1 MKKTYFL
8 LTAMMLLFGANSL
21 FAYEESTV
29 AVVGDQEFDNLPA
42 AMAASSEQYPAV
54 LQADITIGQPITI
67 KGRKDFIDM
76 NGYNITF
83 TGKSNRFCMEDPAA
97 LTINTTRVVEGGN
110 KITSSTDPSTGLIS
124 MIGAKESGESHY
136 CELNVGEKVTL
147 RNPTDQQY
155 YIVIMDGIKYDGNK
169 KAANGIK
176 INFDGIVEGETSAFY
191 INGNVKAITG
201 DVPQINIGPK
211 AVITTNGNA
220 IYAAGYAIWNIQG
233 SVTGTTCAYVKAGTL
248 NIDNAKLHAVG
259 TGRDPKADG
268 SGATSTGDCII
279 MDSNKSYAGKIN
291 VSITGENTEFK
302 SENGYA
308 IQEALT
314 NKEETATIGLTI
326 SNGTFIGGAGAIKYS
341 DKLRQALIDGST
353 PETWIL
359 NAITGGK
366 YSSNPFVSADDFVVV
381 DTKSGDTPFVVQE
394 ATLPVPA
401 GGTTYIT
408 SKTTLEGDYSLGEK
422 RGIVV
427 QTGAELEITGS
438 LTIEDDI
445 DNMVIVE
452 PNAKFI
458 VNSIVSKNVSNI
470 ILKDAIN
477 MNTGALIYSGSNVA
491 SPKGTCQLALSA
503 KDLGGGN
510 YKFQHFGVPT
520 VTTPTLV
527 KSVPMAFCNWNR
539 TKGWEYVH
547 SDALNAPFVGHNVT
561 ANTTEAGQIL
571 GFAGDLVTNQ
581 DATFALNGNGYTAL
595 SNSYTAPMDIQA
607 IHNSLNGVSTDKEL
621 WIYIA
626 DNAEI
631 KFEHIGPDYYLLPN
645 PKITK
650 LQPMQGFFLVNE
662 GEETSFT
669 VAYQDAVFSEGEL
682 KAAFADVIDGG
693 AITISDGANASDLYL
708 FRSDSYE
715 GISGS
720 KQFEG
725 APIKIYVKE
734 GENKW
739 ATFKSKSFEE
749 QFVEIETTTA
759 TNYTL
764 TFSQLMNEGFSIT
777 DLDNPGVEIKV
788 SEGGKYEFT
797 ATPSTAVKRFK
808 LGKGVLD
815 AGNVENNTLDMW
827 VNGGTLYVANAES
840 DIVVINAAG
849 VTVLKA
855 KANGNAVQAIG
866 IADFAN
872 GMYIVE
878 SGSLKAKFIK

>member
-1 MKKTYFL
+1 MRKIYFL
-8 LTAMMLLFGANSL
+8 LTAMMLLIGANNL
-21 FAYEESTV
+21 FAYAETTV
-29 AVVGDQEFDNLPA
+29 ATVGEQEFDNLPD
-42 AMAASSEQYPAV
+42 AMAASSADAYAV
-54 LQADITIGQPITI
+54 LQKDITLNVCPTI
-67 KGRKDFIDM
+67 SGKKRQFIDM
-76 NGYNITF
+76 NGHNITF
-83 TGKSNRFCMEDPAA
+83 SGDNEFDLYYQAA
-97 LTINTTRVVEGGN
+97 LTITGTG
-110 KITSSTDPSTGLIS
+110 KITSSSRYGLFYMVGYSTSNHSNFFCELTIGENVTCYNPSYHIVGIFPYSSTG
-124 MIGAKESGESHY
+124 
-136 CELNVGEKVTL
+136 
-147 RNPTDQQY
+147 
-155 YIVIMDGIKYDGNK
+155 
-169 KAANGIK
+169 KAYGVVVNFNGTAQTP
-176 INFDGIVEGETSAFY
+176 DSYAFS
-191 INGNVKAITG
+191 INGTAQATTG
-201 DVPQINIGPK
+201 DVPQINIGST
-211 AVITTNGNA
+211 AVIEGESGV
-220 IYAAGYAIWNIQG
+220 YAAGYAIWNIQG
-233 SVTGTTCAYVKAGTL
+233 SITGETGIYVKAGTV
-248 NIDNAKLHAVG
+248 NIENAKIHA
-259 TGRDPKADG
+259 TGEKVAPEPHG
-268 SGATSTGDCII
+268 SGFNSTGDCII
-279 MDSNKSYAGKIN
+279 MDSKAGYAGTI
-291 VSITGENTEFK
+291 VLTVTGENTELK
-302 SENGYA
+302 SDNGYA
-308 IQEALT
+308 VQEALT
-314 NKEETATIGLTI
+314 DLQETATIGLTI
-326 SNGTFIGGAGAIKYS
+326 ADGTFIGGAGAVKYS
-341 DKLRQALIDGST
+341 DAFTKALIDGSSSESWT
-353 PETWIL
+353 L

-366 YSSNPFVSADDFVVV
+366 YSSNPFVSADEFVVV
-381 DTKSGDTPFVVQE
+381 DTKTGDTPFIVQE
-394 ATLPVPA
+394 ATLPVPE

-408 SKTTLEGDYSLGEK
+408 SKTTFEGDYTLDGK
-422 RGIVV
+422 REIVV
-427 QTGAELEITGS
+427 QTGAELDVTGT
-438 LTIEDDI
+438 LAIEDDS
-445 DNMVIVE
+445 NNIVRVQ
-452 PNAKFI
+452 PNGKLV
-458 VNSIVSKNVSNI
+458 VNNIVSNNVSNI
-470 ILKDAIN
+470 ILEDAIN
-477 MNTGALIYSGSNVA
+477 MNTGALIYSGSEVA

-503 KDLGGGN
+503 KKLNDTD
-510 YKFQHFGVPT
+510 YKFQHFGIPT
-520 VTTPTLV
+520 VGAPTLV

-595 SNSYTAPMDIQA
+595 SNSYTAPMDIQT
-607 IHNSLNGVSTDKEL
+607 IHNSLDGVNTDKEL

-626 DNAEI
+626 DNDVI

-662 GEETSFT
+662 GEETNFNVS
-669 VAYQDAVFSEGEL
+669 YQDAVLSEGEL
-682 KAAFADVIDGG
+682 RAASADVIDGG

-725 APIKIYVKE
+725 SPIKIYVKE

-797 ATPSTAVKRFK
+797 ATPSTTVKRFK